1 MIAMAEGAVI
11 KFLKDYGSLGSRGEG
26 VEMSEESSFTV
37 RDRRSSSSEPPE
49 GKAEPAETLKGEK
62 PTEKKESVAET
73 AGPYSRTEKEEH
85 EAHHIPVNFASFILS
100 LATSAFIH
108 LGEEA
113 DPATGRKSV
122 ELTNARQVID
132 LIALLEEKTQGN
144 LSKEEDHLLKELLY
158 TLRMKFVALEK
169 NRRA

>member
-1 MIAMAEGAVI
+1 
-11 KFLKDYGSLGSRGEG
+11 
-26 VEMSEESSFTV
+26 MSEESSFTV
-37 RDRRSSSSEPPE
+37 RDRRSSLSASSE
-49 GKAEPAETLKGEK
+49 GKTEPTKISETVK
-62 PTEKKESVAET
+62 PAEKKESVSEA
-73 AGPYSRTEKEEH
+73 SDQKTEKGEH
-85 EAHHIPVNFASFILS
+85 EAHHIPVNFGSFILS

-122 ELTNARQVID
+122 ELPNARQVID

-144 LSKEEDHLLKELLY
+144 LSKEEDHLLKQLLY